1 MKTYAE
7 KLKDPRWQRKRLFR
21 MAIDLFQCKCCL
33 NRKKMLVI
41 HHKYYR
47 TDFEPWDYPY
57 KSLITLCQDCHD
69 KEKSIDFKN
78 LWKRRLKLRLV
89 KNSERVPNFIIKI
102 IFKIFKLKSI

>member
-1 MKTYAE
+1 MKYFE

-21 MAIDLFQCKCCL
+21 MLIDFFQCQCCL

-57 KSLITLCQDCHD
+57 RSLITLCQDCHNV
-69 KEKSIDFKN
+69 EKQINFKT
-78 LWKRRLKLRLV
+78 LWKIRLKLRLIR
-89 KNSERVPNFIIKI
+89 NSHLIPDFLIKLF
-102 IFKIFKLKSI
+102 FKIFKLKNI